1 MDTIRP
7 PHATPRP
14 GFPPENRAHTP
25 EVPGAHSSLDP
36 HPVTAHRANGV
47 AQPSTGQLAYEVD
60 SPGHRV
66 VARYPDGRI
75 AFAFGA
81 FGHGA
86 GQFDTPL
93 DIVTIRPE
101 FRGEPTSAQMD
112 AANLFSSWL
121 AVADYGNHRVQ
132 FFECDGAWVG
142 ETELD
147 PGQVVFDLDPPVGV
161 GDDHRAGVGVDGG
174 DFAVL
179 ADLDAVAGD
188 DAFEFVGEFLRE
200 RRDLLF
206 EVIALLGGRLV
217 GTDDRGAGRGPRL
230 HRLADPAA
238 LRAWLDALAKM
249 GSALA
254 FPPEAVPK
262 PAPAA
267 TATETPTGVLSER
280 PINAPSGRV
289 AASGWKVQD
298 GDPGTSDTPEGRV
311 SVSRPA

>member
-25 EVPGAHSSLDP
+25 EVPGPHSSLDP

-147 PGQVVFDLDPPVGV
+147 PGQPPCQ
-161 GDDHRAGVGVDGG
+161 
-174 DFAVL
+174 L
-179 ADLDAVAGD
+179 AW
-188 DAFEFVGEFLRE
+188 RSP
-200 RRDLLF
+200 
-206 EVIALLGGRLV
+206 ALEISTLEGRLV
-217 GTDDRGAGRGPRL
+217 RV
-230 HRLADPAA
+230 H
-238 LRAWLDALAKM
+238 
-249 GSALA
+249 
-254 FPPEAVPK
+254 
-262 PAPAA
+262 
-267 TATETPTGVLSER
+267 
-280 PINAPSGRV
+280 V
-289 AASGWKVQD
+289 AASLLASSRRDERHEPPVRR
-298 GDPGTSDTPEGRV
+298 DPRDVWRV
-311 SVSRPA
+311 C